1 MAAPSQSDARCL
13 PHLSRRQ
20 AVAVHHVK
28 EPHIAQRL
36 RAEAASRLA
45 ATQQQAHHTLAST
58 LKRDQPHRPACPKL
72 GCNPPLPPSCVH
84 RSRLSLSSTTT
95 SPPSPAR
102 AAVIQHQQLYAQQ
115 NAAGAPERCHAG
127 RWIRLGRPAVAR
139 RVRQPHLVTRPEPSF
154 AAAAAATAPCVG
166 AVRVV
171 QRQAAC
177 SKAPEPRTLRR
188 GKASLPLRPTSI
200 ACPAH

>member
-1 MAAPSQSDARCL
+1 M
-13 PHLSRRQ
+13 
-20 AVAVHHVK
+20 
-28 EPHIAQRL
+28 
-36 RAEAASRLA
+36 
-45 ATQQQAHHTLAST
+45 
-58 LKRDQPHRPACPKL
+58 
-72 GCNPPLPPSCVH
+72 
-84 RSRLSLSSTTT
+84 
-95 SPPSPAR
+95 
-102 AAVIQHQQLYAQQ
+102 IQHQQLYAQQ

-200 ACPAH
+200 ACPATSSPSAAVKSTVHAAAAVLFSICLSTHLSRERSTVVPLARTCVSATTPASFAALEFATDSQPASQPARPKSTAANSVCARARTSPGTRRRWRPVGHR